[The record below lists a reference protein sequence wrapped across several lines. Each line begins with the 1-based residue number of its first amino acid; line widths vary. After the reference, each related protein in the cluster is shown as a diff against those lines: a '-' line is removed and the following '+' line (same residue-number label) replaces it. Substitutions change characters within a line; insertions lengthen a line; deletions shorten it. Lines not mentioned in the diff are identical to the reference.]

1 MSSECG
7 KILVPVEELETEFT
21 ASCLSPFLSRNPGDP
36 DDLGNDFLAVNNW
49 LSANAGS

>member
-7 KILVPVEELETEFT
+7 KILAPVEEIETEFS
-21 ASCLSPFLSRNPGDP
+21 ASCASPFLYMNPGGP
-36 DDLGNDFLAVNNW
+36 DNLGNDFLAVNNW